1 MATFPTFEAELGHA
15 VARGRLTLTM
25 ADAAI
30 LARYHD
36 PDEANARAR
45 EVRRSAAAWRHT
57 REQLAIRIQELTA
70 ANARARQPWNAIMAQ
85 AHEVNRAQTL
95 DETEVTAIV
104 AAAVYDSLPDRRR
117 KHGAGR

>member
-1 MATFPTFEAELGHA
+1 
-15 VARGRLTLTM
+15 
-25 ADAAI
+25 
-30 LARYHD
+30 
-36 PDEANARAR
+36 
-45 EVRRSAAAWRHT
+45 
-57 REQLAIRIQELTA
+57 
-70 ANARARQPWNAIMAQ
+70 MAQ